1 MEQSTQEKA
10 GRPSHFTQELADEIC
25 ARLSEGGKSL
35 RTVCEELN
43 IHHTTVLTWAR
54 DNPQF
59 ADQYAR
65 ARVIADDVDFDDIVD
80 EASEPPPTVKGFV
93 DAGWVAWKRNLID
106 AKKWSLSKRR
116 PKKYGDR
123 TVLAGD
129 PEEPIRVVDSDVDL
143 SRLSMEQL
151 TQLELLLKAAGIDQS
166 QTKNTELLVSGRAG
180 EGGD

>member
-1 MEQSTQEKA
+1 VEQSAHEKA
-10 GRPSHFTQELADEIC
+10 GRPSSYTQESADEIC

-35 RTVCEELN
+35 RTVCNELG

-65 ARVIADDVDFDDIVD
+65 ARVIADDLDFDDIVD

-93 DAGWVAWKRNLID
+93 DAGWVAWKKNLIE

-116 PKKYGDR
+116 PKKYGDK
-123 TVLAGD
+123 TTTALVGADDGPVKL
-129 PEEPIRVVDSDVDL
+129 EVEDVKDKL
-143 SRLSMEQL
+143 RA
-151 TQLELLLKAAGIDQS
+151 LLFRGSTPQPTGIDQS
-166 QTKNTELLVSGRAG
+166 GTMNTE
-180 EGGD
+180 GD